1 MQKISIIIKSW
12 LPYEIV
18 EDSQSNLTKG
28 SVHTKDLRQCGKHVM
43 LIHVR
48 ISTLSKAYSHYTKN
62 QLLNNNEV
70 GYY

>member
-1 MQKISIIIKSW
+1 

-28 SVHTKDLRQCGKHVM
+28 SVHTKDLRQYGEHVM

-48 ISTLSKAYSHYTKN
+48 F
-62 QLLNNNEV
+62 LL
-70 GYY
+70 

>member
-28 SVHTKDLRQCGKHVM
+28 SVHTKDLRQYGEHVM

-48 ISTLSKAYSHYTKN
+48 F
-62 QLLNNNEV
+62 LL
-70 GYY
+70 